1 LPLNGYKTGR
11 PIRLLLPEY
20 ASALLTSR
28 RMAYSAGHP
37 MSKFPLQPQRESRVS
52 TAQRWLQKVIIGSK
66 HYCDILAWSS
76 CVEPLRPTL
85 ARTATNRYMGAKRQI
100 YITTDDGGKSTLTL
114 SDFLM
119 LTIGERMRNA
129 TKNEYI

>member
-1 LPLNGYKTGR
+1 
-11 PIRLLLPEY
+11 
-20 ASALLTSR
+20 
-28 RMAYSAGHP
+28 
-37 MSKFPLQPQRESRVS
+37 
-52 TAQRWLQKVIIGSK
+52 
-66 HYCDILAWSS
+66 
-76 CVEPLRPTL
+76 
-85 ARTATNRYMGAKRQI
+85 MGAKRQI